1 MLQSAFTANYLIICD
16 LGTEITPEEELAL
29 RVVHWRTGQIIKM
42 FEVSRKRLQSSI
54 RKFSMSRNPYFKDA
68 ILKNAKHVMLYKQV
82 KCAYN
87 RIKKS
92 ANSSTMMFMA
102 DALAANG
109 YEQHLCTDGLSYND
123 YKNTSH
129 QFGIPFNEVWRP
141 SQISELQDYFWF
153 TVVRNPYTRLLSAF
167 LQKGS
172 GAQRGNAVFKK
183 FPGFDRLDPVGFTEF
198 VSFLENGGLY
208 ENKHWSPQIK
218 LLLVP
223 PDRFD
228 YIAKTENL
236 GRDMEYIF
244 QEIGLKPTQDS
255 CFSRPHVSEA
265 STEWKVTNANSC
277 AAEFYNENICKR
289 VYDLY
294 KADFVEFG
302 YAYGEFQ

>member
-1 MLQSAFTANYLIICD
+1 M
-16 LGTEITPEEELAL
+16 
-29 RVVHWRTGQIIKM
+29 H
-42 FEVSRKRLQSSI
+42 LQSSI
-54 RKFSMSRNPYFKDA
+54 KKFSMSQNPFFKDA
-68 ILKNAKHVMLYKQV
+68 VLGNGKQVILYEQV

-102 DALAANG
+102 DALTANG
-109 YEQHLCTDGLSYND
+109 YGQHLSTDEFSYRD
-123 YKNTSH
+123 YKNASH
-129 QFGIPFNEVWRP
+129 QFGVPFSKVWQP
-141 SQISELQDYFWF
+141 NQISGLQDYFWF

-167 LQKGS
+167 LQKGPD
-172 GAQRGNAVFKK
+172 AQRGDAKFKK
-183 FPGFDRLDPVGFTEF
+183 IPGFDRLDPVGFTEF

-236 GRDMEYIF
+236 ARDMEYIF
-244 QEIGLKPTQDS
+244 QEIGLQPTQDT

-265 STEWKVTNANSC
+265 STEWKVTNANSR
-277 AAEFYNENICKR
+277 AAEFYNGNLCKR

-294 KADFVEFG
+294 KADFIEFG
-302 YAYGEFQ
+302 YTDGEFQ

>member
-1 MLQSAFTANYLIICD
+1 
-16 LGTEITPEEELAL
+16 
-29 RVVHWRTGQIIKM
+29 
-42 FEVSRKRLQSSI
+42 
-54 RKFSMSRNPYFKDA
+54 
-68 ILKNAKHVMLYKQV
+68 
-82 KCAYN
+82 
-87 RIKKS
+87 
-92 ANSSTMMFMA
+92 MMFMA

-141 SQISELQDYFWF
+141 SQISELQDYFW
-153 TVVRNPYTRLLSAF
+153 
-167 LQKGS
+167 
-172 GAQRGNAVFKK
+172 